1 MERSEVI
8 ARIAA
13 TLGEVLEEP
22 VTDPSEDTRLFEDLH
37 LDSTSILEVLMGL
50 EDSVGVEVDPEK
62 LEMDD
67 FRSIGSLADYLLRNA
82 PATPGPV
89 AG

>member
-1 MERSEVI
+1 MDRDTVI
-8 ARIAA
+8 KQIEA

-22 VTDPSEDTRLFEDLH
+22 VTECAEDTRLFEDLH

-62 LEMDD
+62 LEMAD
-67 FRSIGSLADYLLRNA
+67 FRSVGSLADYLLRNL
-82 PATPGPV
+82 PV
-89 AG
+89 TLAD